1 MDHSARKSGR
11 KLSDVELIAVSK
23 KQSLEKIYAYLNA
36 GGKILGENYPEE
48 GAGKKEKLA
57 GIYVSWHMVG
67 HVQSRKAGLVA
78 HYFDFLQ
85 TLDSLKLARKFQDQL
100 SVEQKILSF
109 LVEINIGVE
118 PNKSG
123 YLIHTESDRALLWS
137 DLDGILRMSNLIWRG
152 IMIMPPI
159 SDVPEDSR
167 RYFIQGREFLD
178 TLKMRYPDQKVDQL
192 SMGTSLDYQIAI
204 QEGATMVRIGTA
216 LFGKRS

>member
-1 MDHSARKSGR
+1 
-11 KLSDVELIAVSK
+11 
-23 KQSLEKIYAYLNA
+23 
-36 GGKILGENYPEE
+36 
-48 GAGKKEKLA
+48 
-57 GIYVSWHMVG
+57 MVG

-85 TLDSLKLARKFQDQL
+85 TLDFLKLARKFQDQL